1 LRPDST
7 VTAAITGSY
16 GSASRSAT
24 LTITR

>member
-7 VTAAITGSY
+7 VTSVISGSY
-16 GSASRSAT
+16 GGASRSAT